1 MIFQLQNYNFI
12 SPVAGGWRH
21 YASANCFSFHKT
33 HYYAFGGY
41 ERLSAVMDSSM
52 QRAIGR

>member
-1 MIFQLQNYNFI
+1 MPRRYNFI
-12 SPVAGGWRH
+12 SPVAGDRSH

-33 HYYAFGGY
+33 DYYAFGGY
-41 ERLSAVMDSSM
+41 ERLSPVMDSSM

>member
-1 MIFQLQNYNFI
+1 MPRRYNNLFAQR
-12 SPVAGGWRH
+12 SNCQC
-21 YASANCFSFHKT
+21 YASANSFSFHKT

-41 ERLSAVMDSSM
+41 ERLSSVMDSSM

>member
-12 SPVAGGWRH
+12 SPVAGDWRH

-41 ERLSAVMDSSM
+41 ERLSSVMDSIM